1 MFCSVQ
7 CILKFALPAA
17 ISGAGFLHTARNCLS
32 KAYIFYHIL
41 TQKSIIYFI
50 ITQFTVLN
58 RLLRHKNKAPSGKS
72 LKEPFDNLKSAGTV
86 SDIY

>member
-32 KAYIFYHIL
+32 KAYMFYHIL
-41 TQKSIIYFI
+41 TQKPIIYFI
-50 ITQFTVLN
+50 INTVY
-58 RLLRHKNKAPSGKS
+58 RFEPTFKAQKQSSLRQKPEGA
-72 LKEPFDNLKSAGTV
+72 V
-86 SDIY
+86 